1 MMFPFANMNVMN
13 NPNFINMNMNMFQ
26 EMGNDITEQ
35 EIQKHKKT
43 LNKLIMKLNNTHN
56 IDEEISINNEIRKE
70 TEFLSSL
77 FNIKKDELNLQNLND
92 NNNINQFMMMNND
105 LMANM
110 IKNMNDDKYE
120 ANKEWMKG
128 FRMVLMKLI
137 ILNQKLIL
145 FLSKFVEIELTLQQI
160 LIRQ

>member
-1 MMFPFANMNVMN
+1 
-13 NPNFINMNMNMFQ
+13 
-26 EMGNDITEQ
+26 
-35 EIQKHKKT
+35 
-43 LNKLIMKLNNTHN
+43 MKLNNTHN

>member
-1 MMFPFANMNVMN
+1 MFPFANMNVMN

-77 FNIKKDELNLQNLND
+77 FNI
-92 NNNINQFMMMNND
+92 
-105 LMANM
+105 
-110 IKNMNDDKYE
+110 
-120 ANKEWMKG
+120 
-128 FRMVLMKLI
+128 
-137 ILNQKLIL
+137 
-145 FLSKFVEIELTLQQI
+145 
-160 LIRQ
+160 